1 MNQSVI
7 DMLAENEK
15 QGWPDPHFHQAQYAT
30 AKARAIREGAQW
42 AQEELINDPS
52 LMEQTA

>member
-1 MNQSVI
+1 MSPTLE
-7 DMLAENEK
+7 DMLLESEK
-15 QGWPDPHFHQAQYAT
+15 QGWPDPHFHAEQYAT